1 MITEGEINFFQK
13 NGYLI
18 KKSNN
23 QNTLNKIQDFL
34 YSIFSKNKNNYTR
47 KINFFQ
53 RLHKNF

>member
-47 KINFFQ
+47 K
-53 RLHKNF
+53 K